1 MIRILVFFALLAAFA
16 FGLGWLIDRP
26 GDIVLNWQG
35 YRVETTVLVAAGV
48 LLAIVAA
55 LIAAWNLLL
64 FLFRLPQ
71 HLSGGREARRREKG
85 YSALSRGIVAVGTG
99 DGRQAVRAAAEA
111 QRLLPEEPLALL
123 LKAEAA
129 QLTGDHRAV
138 EAAFREMTRRDDM
151 RLLGLRGLH
160 AHAHRRGDVESAHH
174 FATAAHGIAA
184 LPWTAAEVLKKH
196 VLAKDWEGALDVLET
211 SGSLIDKKTRERQ
224 RAVLM
229 TAIGLEKEN
238 TEPDQALRLARQ
250 AIKRAPDL
258 VPAVALAA
266 RLFARKGANRKA
278 AKIIETAWPLAP
290 HPDLAKDYLDLR
302 PGESN
307 SDRLARA
314 RALAKLAPSDP
325 ESAMTVA
332 GAAIAAC
339 EYVAAR
345 EAMQPLL
352 QGSEP
357 PTARMCLLM
366 AELEE
371 AEHGDGGYA
380 REWLA
385 RASRAPRDAC
395 WIADGLISEQ
405 WLPAS
410 PVTGKLD
417 AFIWKKPDQPLGGK
431 AQAEEAIFKAVA
443 PPAKPAALLEKDEP
457 AAIPP
462 PAKAGTPQPGSSS
475 PLPAAQPGEG
485 VGGAGEEPRPASA
498 EAQVRRGEAKDSAP
512 KAAGAH

>member
-35 YRVETTVLVAAGV
+35 YRVEAKVLVAGGV

-138 EAAFREMTRRDDM
+138 EAAFRAMT
-151 RLLGLRGLH
+151 
-160 AHAHRRGDVESAHH
+160 RGDVESAHH

-278 AKIIETAWPLAP
+278 AKIIETDWPLAP

-485 VGGAGEEPRPASA
+485 VGGAGEEPRPVSA